1 MYPGGRYT
9 VFLFSYTIT
18 GEEFPVPPERRSNY
32 DVPLCDNLRRIK
44 EVTGKGDCAAG
55 GCERTGSYRKGHI
68 PGAVSVPYSEELSF
82 QEKFLKTETIVFC
95 CDRGNLSTRVTLRMR
110 KAGYQAYSL
119 AGGYEG
125 YRRFQK

>member
-1 MYPGGRYT
+1 MMYRYVISLGELKKLQEKGT
-9 VFLFSYTIT
+9 VRLVDVREPESY
-18 GEEFPVPPERRSNY
+18 E
-32 DVPLCDNLRRIK
+32 
-44 EVTGKGDCAAG
+44 
-55 GCERTGSYRKGHI
+55 KGHI
-68 PGAVSVPYSEELSF
+68 PGAVSIPYSEEQSF
-82 QEKFLKTETIVFC
+82 QEKFLKKETIVFC